1 MQRGQAIH
9 LIKKKNT
16 FQRLEKRQLGFSKAK
31 PRFTFLIIMTSGSK
45 SLPALIITKV
55 LELLLLAAIN
65 KEQCQFCRLINAA
78 RFAMESDVNLPKNLR
93 EKIVLETCLI
103 WLSGSIIDGGYD
115 RLGGG

>member
-1 MQRGQAIH
+1 MLHVA
-9 LIKKKNT
+9 

-45 SLPALIITKV
+45 SLPALISTKV

-78 RFAMESDVNLPKNLR
+78 RFAME
-93 EKIVLETCLI
+93 

>member
-1 MQRGQAIH
+1 MLHVA
-9 LIKKKNT
+9 

-65 KEQCQFCRLINAA
+65 KEQCQFCR
-78 RFAMESDVNLPKNLR
+78 SD
-93 EKIVLETCLI
+93 

>member
-1 MQRGQAIH
+1 MLHVA
-9 LIKKKNT
+9 

-65 KEQCQFCRLINAA
+65 KEQCQFCR
-78 RFAMESDVNLPKNLR
+78 SDVNLPKNVR
-93 EKIVLETCLI
+93 EKI